1 MLRYLHIKNL
11 ALIDDLELS
20 FDRGLNVITGETG
33 AGKSLLMQAL
43 GLAVGGR
50 AVAELIRHEAQEA
63 VVEAI
68 FEIEGPHIARLLE
81 QSGYSADGEL
91 LVRRVISQNGRGR
104 VYLNGTLATVTR
116 SEERRVGKE

>member
-50 AVAELIRHEAQEA
+50 AAAELIRQEAQ
-63 VVEAI
+63 
-68 FEIEGPHIARLLE
+68 
-81 QSGYSADGEL
+81 
-91 LVRRVISQNGRGR
+91 
-104 VYLNGTLATVTR
+104 
-116 SEERRVGKE
+116 